1 MTSSLRGFIE
11 VFSRPFYK
19 KGSRSQ
25 KGLTLIEIIIVVAL
39 IATLMGI
46 IIRNVSSQA
55 DSAKEDQRRI
65 QMGNVFQ
72 AMQLYRVHNNRYP
85 TTEEGLNA
93 LVTDPGSKRWRGPY
107 IEANKIKDAWG
118 NAFEYESDGST
129 FKITSSGLD
138 GQFGTAKDI
147 VYPEQE
153 SGEE

>member
-1 MTSSLRGFIE
+1 MTSSLRGFTE
-11 VFSRPFYK
+11 FFSRPFYK
-19 KGSRSQ
+19 KGSGSQ

-55 DSAKEDQRRI
+55 DSAREDQTRI

-85 TTEEGLNA
+85 TSEEGLNA

-107 IEANKIKDAWG
+107 IEASKIKDAWG
-118 NAFEYESDGST
+118 NDFEYESDGST
-129 FKITSSGLD
+129 FKITSSGSD
-138 GQFGTAKDI
+138 MQFGTAKDI

-153 SGEE
+153 GGEE